1 MPAQSEKSNR
11 KNIGASSPTPIAVQ
25 GASRS
30 SEIALPLSM
39 WETDQ
44 EEAICSAL
52 RFFFIS
58 HTIDPLSGEIHTVH

>member
-1 MPAQSEKSNR
+1 MPAQSEKLNR
-11 KNIGASSPTPIAVQ
+11 KNIVATSQSTVAVQ
-25 GASRS
+25 GTSRS

-44 EEAICSAL
+44 EDAICSAL

-58 HTIDPLSGEIHTVH
+58 HTIDPLSGEVHTVH